1 MSAPNE
7 RDKETTLNRQV
18 STATRLAATALL
30 VGLAAVACSGRG
42 NGAANQAGTTAPIPA
57 VTTTPMASPTMTVA
71 PTDSA
76 VPSDSPAGID
86 APATPDP
93 LDSDLSGI
101 QNLLNG
107 VNDQLSGNDPGSA
120 GGE

>member
-1 MSAPNE
+1 LDRA
-7 RDKETTLNRQV
+7 V

-30 VGLAAVACSGRG
+30 VGLTAMACSGHG
-42 NGAANQAGTTAPIPA
+42 NGAENLAGTTPPNPV
-57 VTTTPMASPTMTVA
+57 VTTTPVASPTPTVA
-71 PTDSA
+71 PTDTA
-76 VPSDSPAGID
+76 VPSDSAAAID

-107 VNDQLSGNDPGSA
+107 VNDQLSGNDAGSA

>member
-1 MSAPNE
+1 MKRP
-7 RDKETTLNRQV
+7 V

-42 NGAANQAGTTAPIPA
+42 NAAENQAGTTPA
-57 VTTTPMASPTMTVA
+57 TPVVTTTPEASPTLTVA
-71 PTDSA
+71 PTDTA

-107 VNDQLSGNDPGSA
+107 VNDQLSGNDSGSA

>member
-1 MSAPNE
+1 MKRP
-7 RDKETTLNRQV
+7 V

-42 NGAANQAGTTAPIPA
+42 NAAGNQAGTTPA
-57 VTTTPMASPTMTVA
+57 TPVVTTTPEASPTLTVV
-71 PTDSA
+71 PTDTA

>member
-1 MSAPNE
+1 
-7 RDKETTLNRQV
+7 LNRTV
-18 STATRLAATALL
+18 STATSLAATALL
-30 VGLAAVACSGRG
+30 VGLVAMACSGRG
-42 NGAANQAGTTAPIPA
+42 NGAANQVGTTPPIPVVTTAP
-57 VTTTPMASPTMTVA
+57 VASPTLTVA
-71 PTDSA
+71 PTDTA
-76 VPSDSPAGID
+76 VPSESPAGID

-107 VNDQLSGNDPGSA
+107 VNSQLSGNDPGSA